1 MYPRRQ
7 IIEMFSTFARLEGD
21 RFQQWITDPRLRR
34 SIQRCS
40 PHLSDLQSDKAW
52 SLYWYRQWSEQR
64 QNTSQDTSK
73 NISQSASKN
82 ISQSHL
88 LAELH
93 LSAYLQESCYWVA
106 QQISQRFQTTQY
118 TLTDCF
124 QIASSEIRRVL
135 KRYVPDRGSSLKSFA
150 AIVLTSALKDMLRQ
164 RQVADICSDWSLLRR
179 ISKKRLGE
187 VLEQAGLVE
196 SDILQYRW
204 AWLCFQTVYV
214 PTQLRGSEQLP
225 KPDSFLWHSIAH
237 LYNSKRQAQLA
248 TPGPALTPEQI
259 EIRLAKLARWIRTYL
274 YPAIDSLNRTKTGQD
289 GEFQDDLTDD
299 LAPSLLDA
307 AIQQEEIE
315 QRIAQRSQLQRVLNQ
330 SLEHLEADLQEI
342 LRLFYQQ
349 GLSQQEL
356 AAYLKTSQP
365 TVSRRL
371 KKAEAC
377 LLAALIQWIE
387 TDLNQFPNPDELKI
401 INMTLKEWLKGHYDN
416 STINPLR

>member
-52 SLYWYRQWSEQR
+52 SLYWYQQWSEQR
-64 QNTSQDTSK
+64 QNV
-73 NISQSASKN
+73 SQSAGQN
-82 ISQSHL
+82 INQSASHL
-88 LAELH
+88 LAESH

-106 QQISQRFQTTQY
+106 QQISQRFQTNQY

-124 QIASSEIRRVL
+124 QLASSEVRRVL

-179 ISKKRLGE
+179 ISKKRIGE

-225 KPDSFLWHSIAH
+225 KPDLSFWHSIAH

-259 EIRLAKLARWIRTYL
+259 EIRLTKLARWIRTYL
-274 YPAIDSLNRTKTGQD
+274 YPAIDSLNKTKTGQD
-289 GEFQDDLTDD
+289 GEFQDDLTAD

-315 QRIAQRSQLQRVLNQ
+315 QRHAQRSRLQSVLNQ

-356 AAYLKTSQP
+356 AADLKTSQP

-371 KKAEAC
+371 KKAEEC
-377 LLAALIQWIE
+377 LLAALIHWVQA
-387 TDLNQFPNPDELKI
+387 DLNQFPNPDELKT
-401 INMTLKEWLKGHYDN
+401 INMT
-416 STINPLR
+416 